1 MEVRAEYMSHPEEVY
16 TYDADLHKT
25 ISKDERGLL

>member
-16 TYDADLHKT
+16 TYDADLHKA
-25 ISKDERGLL
+25 ISTNAKGLL